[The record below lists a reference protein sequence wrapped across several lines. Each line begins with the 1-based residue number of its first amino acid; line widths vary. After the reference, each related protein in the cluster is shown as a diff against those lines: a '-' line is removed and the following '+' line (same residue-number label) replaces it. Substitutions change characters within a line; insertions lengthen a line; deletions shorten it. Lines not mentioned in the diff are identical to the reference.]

1 MINFEYFFY
10 QFHTAELEY
19 PFQDDEQIAKKFAY
33 QATFAD
39 EEFNK
44 YGFQCFGEF
53 FLGKS

>member
-1 MINFEYFFY
+1 MINLEYFFY
-10 QFHTAELEY
+10 PFHTAELEY

-39 EEFNK
+39 EEFYK
-44 YGFQCFGEF
+44 DGFQCFGEF